1 MDSIIGALRCIS
13 GGDEHNEASAFF
25 QGRGTHQFSGREMC
39 KMWQSLTRQQEIQI
53 EKNVMPT
60 SETDL
65 NPIKYQVSFQRLLN
79 LWNVEDYFIIYCVFK
94 ENLILIVIAI
104 KFCKNLFD

>member
-1 MDSIIGALRCIS
+1 
-13 GGDEHNEASAFF
+13 
-25 QGRGTHQFSGREMC
+25 
-39 KMWQSLTRQQEIQI
+39 
-53 EKNVMPT
+53 MPT

>member
-1 MDSIIGALRCIS
+1 
-13 GGDEHNEASAFF
+13 
-25 QGRGTHQFSGREMC
+25 
-39 KMWQSLTRQQEIQI
+39 MWQSLTRQQEIQI